1 MRKILFFLGGVFF
14 ILMIIGCGGGAPQQ
28 SEIPTTFQQ
37 LGGGNLIIDG
47 VPHEVATVQPR
58 DRGYVSTPD
67 YVKVNPDS
75 DRSDYLIQIP
85 VYTMVNGVPDLT
97 QPKIL
102 IKFYIM
108 HYMPH
113 MMVYY
118 GYMPSINF
126 NHLRPDSWDAQGHP
140 IPNEYG
146 QDVVYPACRRG
157 TTVML
162 TESEHDEWGHPI
174 YTGYIQNGE
183 FFGSMVD
190 GKFVSDPEHR
200 GEDDPTVTITLQ
212 FKTMLFDKHDY

>member
-1 MRKILFFLGGVFF
+1 MNKLLFLLTIYLGIL
-14 ILMIIGCGGGAPQQ
+14 ILSGCGGAPEQ
-28 SEIPTTFQQ
+28 STIPTKFQQ

-58 DRGYVSTPD
+58 DRGDVSTPD
-67 YVKVNPDS
+67 YVKVKPDS

-85 VYTMVNGVPDLT
+85 VYTLVNGQPDLS
-97 QPKIL
+97 QPKLL

-113 MMVYY
+113 MMVQY

-126 NHLRPDSWDAQGHP
+126 NHARRDSWDAQGHP

-146 QDVVYPACRRG
+146 QDIVYPACRRG

-162 TESEHDEWGHPI
+162 TESTHDEWGHPI
-174 YTGYIQNGE
+174 YTGYIQDGE
-183 FFGSMVD
+183 FFGSMID
-190 GKFVSDPEHR
+190 GKFVSDPMHR
-200 GEDDPTVTITLQ
+200 GPDDPTVTISLQ